1 MGGLNTAQAPAL
13 TDPGATRDGLGEAF
27 AAVRTRLAL
36 VALLFALAALAWW
49 STAEEMAGMDAGPG
63 TDLGA
68 LGWFVGVWIV
78 MMAAMMFPSVS
89 PTVALYAQ
97 MTRRRGLSLPLLFTS
112 GYLFVWGVAGVA
124 AYGLFHLGRSLFG
137 ADLSWH
143 AGGRWVAGGVLTI
156 AALYELTPL
165 KNVCLEKCRSPLGFL
180 LGKWRDGQRGALEM
194 GTRHAAWCVGCCW
207 ALMGALFALGVMS
220 ITWMASIAALITLE
234 KTLPWRRLATWG
246 TAAVLLVLAALL
258 VATPDAVPGLVV
270 PSGGHSTHA
279 MEAMQ
284 PSSQAPASGE

>member
-1 MGGLNTAQAPAL
+1 MGGLNTARTSTLA
-13 TDPGATRDGLGEAF
+13 DRGVTRGGLGETF
-27 AAVRTRLAL
+27 AAVRMRLAL

-97 MTRRRGLSLPLLFTS
+97 MTRRRGLSRPLLFTS

-124 AYGLFHLGRSLFG
+124 AYGLFRLGRSLFG
-137 ADLSWH
+137 ADLRWD
-143 AGGRWVAGGVLTI
+143 AGGRWFAGGVLTI
-156 AALYELTPL
+156 AALYEFTPL
-165 KNVCLEKCRSPLGFL
+165 KDVCLEKCRSPLGFL
-180 LGKWRDGQRGALEM
+180 LGTWRDGQRGALEM

-220 ITWMASIAALITLE
+220 ITWMAFIAALITLE
-234 KTLPWRRLATWG
+234 KTLPWRRLVTWG

-258 VATPDAVPGLVV
+258 VAAPGTVPGLVV
-270 PSGGHSTHA
+270 PSGAHSAHA
-279 MEAMQ
+279 MKAMH
-284 PSSQAPASGE
+284 